1 MATIRD
7 VAKLAGVSVA
17 TVSRV
22 LNGSS
27 KVSQQSREAVLK
39 AQHELDF
46 HLNASARTLARKDSE
61 IIGVTVSDLSD
72 PYFGCMVKA
81 CENAARRLSCSL
93 IVCQGFH
100 EEQREIVAI
109 DTLLTHHCRGLIVHA
124 LTIPDDH
131 MADYL
136 RRVPSMV
143 LINREVP
150 GFEDRCVNIDNEK
163 GEYLAVC
170 QLIAAGHRHIAYIGS
185 RHSILDAKE
194 RLTGYRRAMQEHGL
208 SCPPQLMV
216 ADEPSLEGGIRAARE
231 LLARGVY
238 FSAVAVYNDTMAA
251 GSMSV
256 FNSRGLQIPAD
267 ISMVGFDDLLL
278 ARCLNPQ
285 LSTITNPV
293 EEMGEAAV
301 QLSNSLYLK
310 QPAPYTLPNFDV
322 RFVPRATI
330 AAPAAQPWTD
340 KLSPR
345 PQKAAGESRAAAAFR
360 RAQQELSGR

>member
-136 RRVPSMV
+136 RSSMSA
-143 LINREVP
+143 
-150 GFEDRCVNIDNEK
+150 DC
-163 GEYLAVC
+163 
-170 QLIAAGHRHIAYIGS
+170 
-185 RHSILDAKE
+185 
-194 RLTGYRRAMQEHGL
+194 RRASAHCL
-208 SCPPQLMV
+208 YWIAPQ
-216 ADEPSLEGGIRAARE
+216 
-231 LLARGVY
+231 Y
-238 FSAVAVYNDTMAA
+238 F
-251 GSMSV
+251 
-256 FNSRGLQIPAD
+256 
-267 ISMVGFDDLLL
+267 
-278 ARCLNPQ
+278 
-285 LSTITNPV
+285 
-293 EEMGEAAV
+293 
-301 QLSNSLYLK
+301 
-310 QPAPYTLPNFDV
+310 
-322 RFVPRATI
+322 
-330 AAPAAQPWTD
+330 
-340 KLSPR
+340 
-345 PQKAAGESRAAAAFR
+345 
-360 RAQQELSGR
+360 GR